1 MVFSALYIV
10 IDSTGLCPIRR
21 QPDFMYGWGLD
32 DFEGGGREK
41 FCVVGQARVG
51 QEEGLYYLCPI
62 ATLSHGLLP
71 LL

>member
-21 QPDFMYGWGLD
+21 QPGFMYGWGLD

-51 QEEGLYYLCPI
+51 QEEGL
-62 ATLSHGLLP
+62 
-71 LL
+71 